1 MTGEFSAQRTSNELN
16 ILISIFVFHYPCYH
30 VITNMILFVV
40 FIAVLCTLTSV
51 LIANKAQFVVIVVF
65 LFLVYHVFQHH
76 RVYWMLC
83 AQAYYSVVLL
93 LHGQFPTIL
102 AIQTPSVSL
111 GLALLT
117 LSWDKNWDSHSLVN
131 GYPSFYPRIA
141 LVAPSP
147 EGLHCH
153 NVRDGVSNHQLHDCL
168 LKRLFSW
175 RSKTTSKLCVTG
187 FCEGNHRW
195 PVNFQHKWPVTR
207 KMFPF
212 DNVIMRWQIQI
223 RRKPRLTVQ
232 SLLAIT
238 SHQIFANATAAQL
251 WCHLQNFVVTAA
263 LGSRWKQN
271 EMSIEFELQL
281 KSR

>member
-1 MTGEFSAQRTSNELN
+1 MRILCLHWCPIDLSSMRHTRKNTSQWKNWSCWKAYIFESVKLCRKYFPATLIQECDTLQWRHNERDGVSNNQLHNYLLNRLFRYRSQKTSKLRATGLCEGNSPMTGEFSAQRTSNELN

-40 FIAVLCTLTSV
+40 LIAVLCTLTSV
-51 LIANKAQFVVIVVF
+51 LIANIAQFVVIVVF

-102 AIQTPSVSL
+102 AIQTPSASL

-153 NVRDGVSNHQLHDCL
+153 NVRDGVSNHQLHNCL
-168 LKRLFSW
+168 LKRLF
-175 RSKTTSKLCVTG
+175 
-187 FCEGNHRW
+187 
-195 PVNFQHKWPVTR
+195 
-207 KMFPF
+207 
-212 DNVIMRWQIQI
+212 
-223 RRKPRLTVQ
+223 RRR
-232 SLLAIT
+232 
-238 SHQIFANATAAQL
+238 
-251 WCHLQNFVVTAA
+251 
-263 LGSRWKQN
+263 
-271 EMSIEFELQL
+271 
-281 KSR
+281 